1 MASKHVIMADIKEA
15 AKYGF
20 NLYPFAGMIIV
31 GMFLSQFGVQL
42 LRAAVPALAQSS
54 TTVSILLVVI
64 FQLIGGILALSGAFA
79 ALYQILEDTQ

>member
-1 MASKHVIMADIKEA
+1 MVNIKEA

-42 LRAAVPALAQSS
+42 LRTAVPALAESS
-54 TTVSILLVVI
+54 TAVSIILVVI

-79 ALYQILEDTQ
+79 ALYKILEDAE